1 MDPTNARA
9 TAGPS
14 HLATRPAP
22 TQQGGPRATLTSPGL
37 SAGPV
42 SNLGSLYPSRPLPP
56 PPAILQPPIWP
67 TAPLSSALSQPTS
80 SSGGLVGASAPT
92 QSSPSLSAGV
102 QPSPASQTSTTNEG
116 NAGLSLAEA
125 AEAHS
130 SAFTPSKP
138 VEPPQRP
145 QKQPRLPDPVD
156 LWILSEA
163 EAQNL
168 IAFWHERL
176 NPYVILLD
184 RYLHTYDYG
193 EHHRLPCSGA
203 SR

>member
-9 TAGPS
+9 MAGPS
-14 HLATRPAP
+14 RLAARPGP
-22 TQQGGPRATLTSPGL
+22 VQQGGDRATLTSPGL
-37 SAGPV
+37 SAGSI
-42 SNLGSLYPSRPLPP
+42 SNLGALYPSRPLPP

-67 TAPLSSALSQPTS
+67 TAPRHPALSQSAS
-80 SSGGLVGASAPT
+80 SSGALAGASALT

-125 AEAHS
+125 AEVHS
-130 SAFTPSKP
+130 SAFDPSKP
-138 VEPPQRP
+138 VDPPRRP

-184 RYLHTYDYG
+184 RYLHTYNYG
-193 EHHRLPCSGA
+193 KRHPHACSRA
-203 SR
+203 TC